1 MVDKRPST
9 EPWVL
14 HVRKMIRTHREPVR
28 NKVRRTEQGRR
39 LSTGGAWREAAGSM
53 AEAQA
58 FWARP

>member
-28 NKVRRTEQGRR
+28 NKVRRTEPGKEVREGGR
-39 LSTGGAWREAAGSM
+39 LWKMRE
-53 AEAQA
+53 
-58 FWARP
+58 